1 VPCADFVSFFT
12 LATLERLHLSRASTY
27 DHLFSS
33 LNSKA
38 MFSLAEKL
46 ERENDQQA
54 IDLLSNLSHV
64 VEDMFRFHRLYK
76 AQSKYDLTLGD
87 GYE

>member
-1 VPCADFVSFFT
+1 
-12 LATLERLHLSRASTY
+12 
-27 DHLFSS
+27 
-33 LNSKA
+33 